1 MYDGDVREVPIPG
14 SAADVK
20 RMLAET
26 MADIRAGK
34 MDPKLGSALSYVGTT
49 LLRAFDVADFEERL
63 EKLEQR
69 NELESQAEQA
79 GAVKAKGNH

>member
-1 MYDGDVREVPIPG
+1 MREVPIPG

-79 GAVKAKGNH
+79 GAVEAKGNHLLSA